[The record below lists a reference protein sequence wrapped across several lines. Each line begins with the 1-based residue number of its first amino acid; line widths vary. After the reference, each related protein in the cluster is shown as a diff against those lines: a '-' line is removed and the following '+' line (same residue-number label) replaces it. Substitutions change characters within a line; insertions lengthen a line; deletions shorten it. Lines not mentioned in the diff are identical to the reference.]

1 MSAERAR
8 HFGCRGGAWL
18 LALWLALAAGA
29 GAWPA
34 AAAAAPEPAQVGELL
49 RRAAEQL
56 RSTGRMEVAGQ
67 PLRSATALPRLYEQ
81 RGFTLLWTVPANRE
95 AMLGEIAAASGD
107 GLDPADYHFQ
117 VLRRMQTAREQA
129 PDDPAL
135 AVAADLLFTDALVRL
150 AAHLAHGKLD
160 AETLAPRWDVEGP
173 LRGEPAATVLTRIA
187 TGNAL
192 AIQLAELRPV
202 QPAYGRLKSLLARY
216 RIAVEQGGWPE
227 IGSGRVLQEGME
239 DPRVPLLRRRLA
251 DTGDFGGVVV
261 DSPRFE
267 PALADALRSF
277 QARRGLEP
285 DGVFG
290 PATRRAINVS
300 AAELVAQLQVNLER
314 ARWLLGDVR
323 GRFLVA
329 DPAGGRVMLL
339 ENSEPT
345 VSLAAEFAPAL
356 ASLPAQRGE
365 LRYFVVN
372 PDWVLPPALARA
384 QVAPLAQRS
393 PARLEAMGIRLLN
406 RDGTPRAPAAV
417 DWSRAGDV
425 VVQQL
430 PGPGSFL
437 GGFRFPAG
445 PRPELFLHGAP
456 TAPGATLAGS
466 VRVEDPGALA
476 FGLASPEAAWDAA
489 EVRAALASGSPRTF
503 VLPRPVPVL
512 FAPWTAWADSEG
524 RLSLR
529 PGLEA
534 RDAAIRAGLARRAA
548 QD

>member
-1 MSAERAR
+1 MA
-8 HFGCRGGAWL
+8 
-18 LALWLALAAGA
+18 
-29 GAWPA
+29 
-34 AAAAAPEPAQVGELL
+34 ELL
-49 RRAAEQL
+49 RRASEQL

-67 PLRSATALPRLYEQ
+67 PVLSAATLPQLYEQ
-81 RGFTLLWTVPANRE
+81 RGFTLLWTLPANRE

-160 AETLAPRWDVEGP
+160 AGTRMPRWDVDRP

-202 QPAYGRLKSLLARY
+202 QPMYGRLKSMLARY
-216 RIAVEQGGWPE
+216 RLAEEQGGWPE
-227 IGSGRVLQEGME
+227 IGSGPVLQEGME

-251 DTGDFGGVVV
+251 ETGDFDGVVV

-267 PALADALRSF
+267 PALAAALRSF
-277 QARRGLEP
+277 QARRALEP
-285 DGVFG
+285 DGMFG
-290 PATRRAINVS
+290 PATRRAINLP
-300 AAELVAQLQVNLER
+300 AADIVTRLRVNLER
-314 ARWLLGDVR
+314 ARWLLSEVR
-323 GRFLVA
+323 GRFLVL
-329 DPAGGRVMLL
+329 DSAGARVMLL
-339 ENSEPT
+339 DNSEPT

-356 ASLPAQRGE
+356 AALPALRGE

-372 PDWVLPPALARA
+372 PDWVLPPELVRS
-384 QVAPLAQRS
+384 QVAPLARRS

-406 RDGTPRAPAAV
+406 RDGTARAPAAV
-417 DWSRAGDV
+417 NWVAGDV

-445 PRPELFLHGAP
+445 ARPELFVHG
-456 TAPGATLAGS
+456 TATDPGASLAGS
-466 VRVEDPGALA
+466 VRLEEAESLA
-476 FGLASPEAAWDAA
+476 FGLGSPEAAWDQD
-489 EVRAALASGSPRTF
+489 EIRAAVAAGSPRTF

-512 FAPWTAWADSEG
+512 FAPWTAWADSAGE
-524 RLSLR
+524 LSLR
-529 PGLEA
+529 PGYEE
-534 RDAAIRAGLARRAA
+534 RDAAIAAGLARRAA

>member
-1 MSAERAR
+1 
-8 HFGCRGGAWL
+8 
-18 LALWLALAAGA
+18 
-29 GAWPA
+29 
-34 AAAAAPEPAQVGELL
+34 
-49 RRAAEQL
+49 
-56 RSTGRMEVAGQ
+56 MEVAGQ
-67 PLRSATALPRLYEQ
+67 PVLSAATLPQLYEQ

-135 AVAADLLFTDALVRL
+135 AVAADLLFSDALVRL

-160 AETLAPRWDVEGP
+160 AETLAPRWDADRP

-192 AIQLAELRPV
+192 AVQLAELRPV
-202 QPAYGRLKSLLARY
+202 QPLYGRLKSMLARY
-216 RIAVEQGGWPE
+216 RLAEEQGGWPE
-227 IGSGRVLQEGME
+227 IGSGPVLQEGME

-251 DTGDFGGVVV
+251 ETGDFDGVVV

-267 PALADALRSF
+267 PALAAALRSF
-277 QARRGLEP
+277 QARRGLEA
-285 DGVFG
+285 DGMFG
-290 PATRRAINVS
+290 PATRRAINLP
-300 AAELVAQLQVNLER
+300 AAEMVNRLRVNLER
-314 ARWLLGDVR
+314 ARWLLSEVR
-323 GRFLVA
+323 GRFLVV
-329 DPAGGRVMLL
+329 DPAGARVLL
-339 ENSEPT
+339 LDNSEPT

-356 ASLPAQRGE
+356 AALPALRGE

-372 PDWVLPPALARA
+372 PDWVLPPALVRG
-384 QVAPLAQRS
+384 QVGPLARRS

-406 RDGTPRAPAAV
+406 RDGTARAPAAV
-417 DWSRAGDV
+417 NWTAGDM

-445 PRPELFLHGAP
+445 PRPEVFLHGAA
-456 TAPGATLAGS
+456 TASGESLPGS
-466 VRVEDPGALA
+466 VRLDDPGSLA
-476 FGLASPEAAWDAA
+476 FGLASPEAAWDAS
-489 EVRAALASGSPRTF
+489 EVRAALESGSPRTF

-512 FAPWTAWADSEG
+512 FAPWTAWADNAG
-524 RLSLR
+524 QLFLR
-529 PGLEA
+529 PGYEE
-534 RDAAIRAGLARRAA
+534 RDAAIAAGLARRAA